1 MSLREATFPPP
12 KGEGPRKAGEGVSA
26 TSPGGES
33 ARGRA
38 SLRGDRERRDLVT
51 HQVMDE
57 SRLIRFVAAPDGSV
71 APDLARKLPGR
82 GLWVAADRAS
92 LETAVKKN
100 LFSRAA
106 KAPLKP
112 AADLADTVETLLT
125 RRCLDQLGLARREGV
140 LISGFEKSLA
150 GLRSGKVAWI
160 IEAADG
166 SADGRGKL
174 LSLAK
179 HITPA
184 PKVCGVFTANDLSL
198 ALGLENAIHAVLLEG
213 GRADRWTMEVERL
226 AGFRPLLPPEW
237 GGEPAEAPNKVLD
250 GRGSAP

>member
-1 MSLREATFPPP
+1 MSLREAT
-12 KGEGPRKAGEGVSA
+12 
-26 TSPGGES
+26 
-33 ARGRA
+33 
-38 SLRGDRERRDLVT
+38 LDRERRDLVT
-51 HQVMDE
+51 HEVMDE

-92 LETAVKKN
+92 VETAVKKN

-106 KAPLKP
+106 RAPMKP
-112 AADLADTVETLLT
+112 AADLADMVEGLLF

-140 LISGFEKSLA
+140 LISGFEKALA
-150 GLRSGKVAWI
+150 NVRSGKAAWI

-179 HITPA
+179 HMTPP
-184 PKVCGVFTANDLSL
+184 PKVCGVFTADDLGL

-213 GRADRWTMEVERL
+213 GRADRWTIEVERL

-237 GGEPAEAPNKVLD
+237 GGEPAEMPNKVLD

>member
-1 MSLREATFPPP
+1 MSLREAT
-12 KGEGPRKAGEGVSA
+12 V
-26 TSPGGES
+26 
-33 ARGRA
+33 
-38 SLRGDRERRDLVT
+38 DRERRDLVT
-51 HQVMDE
+51 HEVMDE

-92 LETAVKKN
+92 VETAVKKN

-106 KAPLKP
+106 KAPMKP
-112 AADLADTVETLLT
+112 AADLADMVESLLF

-140 LISGFEKSLA
+140 LISGFEKALA
-150 GLRSGKVAWI
+150 NIRSGKAAWI

-174 LSLAK
+174 LSLAR
-179 HITPA
+179 HMTRP
-184 PKVCGVFTANDLSL
+184 PKVCGVFTADDLGL

-213 GRADRWTMEVERL
+213 GRADRWTIEVERL